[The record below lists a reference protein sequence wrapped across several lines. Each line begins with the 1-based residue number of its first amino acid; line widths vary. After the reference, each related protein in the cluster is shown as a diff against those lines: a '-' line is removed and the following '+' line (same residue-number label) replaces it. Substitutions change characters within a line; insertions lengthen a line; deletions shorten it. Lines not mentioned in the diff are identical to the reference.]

1 MATVSGRRHRGVV
14 GGVGVDFV
22 ALEGSGG
29 SIVLVALAGLGD
41 VRPAEGG
48 PRRRAAKIGATS
60 GGDRPGRGALGV
72 RLAEVLAQAVGQR
85 PRILLHAGAA
95 SVVGDLVAVGHDV
108 LTVRPDGTAGAVYV
122 GLASVSEISFL
133 ASG

>member
-1 MATVSGRRHRGVV
+1 
-14 GGVGVDFV
+14 VGVDFV
-22 ALEGSGG
+22 ALEGPGG

-41 VRPAEGG
+41 VRPAEDGS
-48 PRRRAAKIGATS
+48 PRRAGAATTGATS
-60 GGDRPGRGALGV
+60 GGDRAGRGALGV

-108 LTVRPDGTAGAVYV
+108 LTVRPDGSAAAVYV